1 MTGMRDYILYLQNK
15 QTQDPEWKAA
25 LHYQNRNQTKVHPT
39 VSKVKAEEPTEIVI
53 DETPSDLE

>member
-1 MTGMRDYILYLQNK
+1 MTGMKDYILYLQNK

-25 LHYQNRNQTKVHPT
+25 LHYQNRNQTKVNPP
-39 VSKVKAEEPTEIVI
+39 VSKIKAEPSEIVI